1 MSRSDDI
8 LNRLVSLTRR
18 DFVAAWERVGPDA
31 FRLRTSGKIFTRAWV
46 NAVLQEVHMGADLD
60 AMLPAPPPPPPAP
73 VRAVEST
80 TAPAAQPAGNLT
92 AAQWRSIREAD
103 EADTRRTRRR

>member
-1 MSRSDDI
+1 MSRSDEI

-18 DFVAAWERVGPDA
+18 DFVAAWERVGTDA
-31 FRLRTSGKIFTRAWV
+31 FRLRASGEIFTRAWV
-46 NAVLQEVHMGADLD
+46 NAVLQEVHTGADLD

-73 VRAVEST
+73 VRAGEPS
-80 TAPAAQPAGNLT
+80 T

-103 EADTRRTRRR
+103 EADTRRTRRRR